1 MSVKYTYSFGKTGPN
16 LFNANNVLLLPN
28 IYVTLTKHS
37 ESLLNRLRSKSLSSK
52 LSFKRMHRE
61 WLKHLIFCNRK
72 CCSILENLFQQL
84 RNDCIN
90 IVLFEYWLLFFF
102 VLIGITAPSWLAIF
116 HMNYCTFLHS
126 KIYVCKKSIQI
137 GSYNNL
143 QMMQKY
149 FLKLQRGR
157 KSVEN
162 CRPWNNLCFKKR
174 PE

>member
-1 MSVKYTYSFGKTGPN
+1 MQTMSCCYLIYT
-16 LFNANNVLLLPN
+16 
-28 IYVTLTKHS
+28 
-37 ESLLNRLRSKSLSSK
+37 LRSPSIQKAYWIGWEAKVYLQSYL
-52 LSFKRMHRE
+52 LRECIE
-61 WLKHLIFCNRK
+61 WLKHVIFYNWK
-72 CCSILENLFQQL
+72 FCSILENLFQLL
-84 RNDCIN
+84 RNCLWLYIN
-90 IVLFEYWLLFFF
+90 TFIWILTFIQFF
-102 VLIGITAPSWLAIF
+102 VLIGITAPSWSAIF

-162 CRPWNNLCFKKR
+162 CRPWNNLCFEKR